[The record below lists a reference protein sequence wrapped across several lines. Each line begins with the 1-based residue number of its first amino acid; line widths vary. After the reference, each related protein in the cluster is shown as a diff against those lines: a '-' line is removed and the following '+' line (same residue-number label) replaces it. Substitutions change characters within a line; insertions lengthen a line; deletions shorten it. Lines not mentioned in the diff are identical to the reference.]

1 MKIYKGYKEMM
12 QRIQIKSLRNSRI
25 QKISKKIYKGSKE
38 RIQRIKRRNKK
49 KDG

>member
-1 MKIYKGYKEMM
+1 M
-12 QRIQIKSLRNSRI
+12 QRIQIKGLRNSRI
-25 QKISKKIYKGSKE
+25 QKNSKKIYKGSKE